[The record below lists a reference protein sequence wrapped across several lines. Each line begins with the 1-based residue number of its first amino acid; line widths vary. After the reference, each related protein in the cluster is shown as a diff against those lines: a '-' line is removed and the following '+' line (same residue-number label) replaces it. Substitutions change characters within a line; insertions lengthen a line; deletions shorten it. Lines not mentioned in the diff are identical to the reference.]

1 MDRSTLALR
10 GFALLT
16 ALLISALC
24 AQTLAADFQT
34 GIEAFERGDY
44 AAALREWRPLAEQG
58 DAKAQYALGLMYDEG
73 MGVPEDDAE
82 AAEWFRKAAEQ
93 GLAEAQYTLG
103 FMYANG
109 KGVPKDSVEAV
120 RWLSHGRRTGPRRG
134 AVLPW
139 PRGTLS
145 GEGVLEDY
153 VEGYALAQ
161 YCSCPR
167 FRVGDRNQETAHLQD
182 EP

>member
-120 RWLSHGRRTGPRRG
+120 RWYRMAAAQGHVEAQFYLGPRVRSRERG
-134 AVLPW
+134 SRRL
-139 PRGTLS
+139 
-145 GEGVLEDY
+145 
-153 VEGYALAQ
+153 
-161 YCSCPR
+161 C
-167 FRVGDRNQETAHLQD
+167 
-182 EP
+182 